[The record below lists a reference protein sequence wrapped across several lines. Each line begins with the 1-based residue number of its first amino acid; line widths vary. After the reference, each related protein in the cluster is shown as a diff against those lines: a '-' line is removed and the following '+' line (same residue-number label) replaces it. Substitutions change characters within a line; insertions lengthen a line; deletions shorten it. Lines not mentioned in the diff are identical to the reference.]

1 MSFWL
6 FKNAAAEDEAELQVY
21 GDIGE
26 WSDVDSREFT
36 NQLKKITAKRI
47 SVRINSGGGSVFTAQ
62 AILSSLRRHKA
73 DVYVYIDGLAASA
86 ASVIAMAGDIIVM
99 PSNSMMMIH
108 NPATISWG
116 ESKDMRKI
124 ADTLDKVR
132 DTIVAAYKD
141 RTGLEEAKIIQ
152 LMDDETWMTAA
163 EAVELGF
170 ADEIEDYQNI
180 AASVQSGTMFVNG
193 LQVDASR
200 FKHIPEAWAKDTGEQ
215 PESNDSYDQPGNPA
229 GETEETETEPMNLEE
244 LKAKHPDLYKQIV
257 SDAEKA
263 GVEKERARIKAIEDM
278 AMPGHDEMVN
288 KAKFDSGIAAE
299 QLAVDIVKAEKQR
312 GKDYLNNREKDGNLD
327 IDATVD
333 DGNRPDAE
341 ASADET
347 KRESWR
353 SGAKAVRNRAK
364 PLMFRK
370 GE

>member
-6 FKNAAAEDEAELQVY
+6 FKNAAASDEAELQVY

-86 ASVIAMAGDIIVM
+86 ASVIAMAGDFIVM

-116 ESKDMRKI
+116 EAKDMRKI

-141 RTGLEEAKIIQ
+141 RTGLDEQKIIE
-152 LMDDETWMTAA
+152 LMDEETWMTAA

-193 LQVDASR
+193 IQVDASR
-200 FKHIPEAWAKDTGEQ
+200 YKHIPEAWAKAE
-215 PESNDSYDQPGNPA
+215 PEITDSHDQPGKTA

-257 SDAEKA
+257 DDAEKA
-263 GVEKERARIKAIEDM
+263 GVEKERARIKDIEDM

-288 KAKFDSGIAAE
+288 KAKFDSGITAE

-312 GKDYLNNREKDGNLD
+312 GKDYLNNRDQDGDLD
-327 IDATVD
+327 VDATVD
-333 DGNRPDAE
+333 DGNPPDAS
-341 ASADET
+341 ASADDA
-347 KRESWR
+347 KRDSWR
-353 SGAKAVRNRAK
+353 AAAKSVTARKKPSIFRN
-364 PLMFRK
+364 K